1 MLQDP
6 AGSVSQGNEREI
18 DKLVSILSIKV
29 HTEAGGNKTGHEYIL
44 LDTYGLARLPS
55 GRFTLGLDF
64 VVFIDSIRKLEI
76 KLRERE
82 QIEMKVV

>member
-1 MLQDP
+1 MYTPRQ
-6 AGSVSQGNEREI
+6 VETKR
-18 DKLVSILSIKV
+18 VMSIL
-29 HTEAGGNKTGHEYIL
+29 H
-44 LDTYGLARLPS
+44 DTYGLARLPS

>member
-1 MLQDP
+1 M
-6 AGSVSQGNEREI
+6 
-18 DKLVSILSIKV
+18 SIL
-29 HTEAGGNKTGHEYIL
+29 H
-44 LDTYGLARLPS
+44 DTYGLARLPS

-76 KLRERE
+76 KLRKRE